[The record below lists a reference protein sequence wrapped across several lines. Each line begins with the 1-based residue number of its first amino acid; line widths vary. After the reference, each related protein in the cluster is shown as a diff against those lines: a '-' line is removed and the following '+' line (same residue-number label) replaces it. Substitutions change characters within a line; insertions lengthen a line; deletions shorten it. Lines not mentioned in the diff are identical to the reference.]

1 MKNIFYF
8 VFAML
13 STCVGFS
20 QTGIGAFS
28 AHDGGFENHSANLAG
43 GNATAANLS
52 TTLWT
57 TNTATNI
64 VKVLNNTG
72 GRSGPKFVTLGSANG
87 TAKNFYTPQIAGA
100 FAPNTTYQIQF
111 WYKSASTVALDASTV
126 DIYVDNT
133 SATQAPP
140 IGTKQS
146 IAAGLAPNTAAWTK
160 VAVAITTD
168 ATAAGNFGVAGFTI
182 DAATAG
188 FSADIDDFVVYQGA
202 TADTSAP
209 NDPGAITATGT
220 LNGGADISWIAAA
233 GGLDGGAYMVVRY
246 TGVAPTASDDPNQN
260 GIYKFNNPVGA
271 GVVRYIGI
279 NTSFSDTSL
288 SPGVD
293 YYYKVYAVDKA
304 FNYSNESTTTTA
316 VQSLATTYYY
326 KGTGSLADVVNWG
339 LNTDG
344 TGTAPANFTD
354 PSQVFEIRN
363 TNAVTLDAA
372 WTVGTSPA
380 NGTKVRL
387 GNNSQAAIT
396 LTLNAAGAIL
406 PAGTGNFDVI
416 APVSGNQTVVYRSTS
431 AISFGIIFD
440 NNLEIIYD
448 GVTISSSTTKSFGT
462 VTLINAANITFTAT
476 PIIKHLTVDQASTLI
491 APTATNA
498 YITIPAGGSVVVN
511 GTIKIPKLTGFV
523 SSNATPND
531 AGGDLQFVAAE
542 NLTLGANSTVEYT
555 RVATGAQTVTART
568 DYKNLILSGTTPKTI
583 NGPTAVSGTFTVNQ
597 TAPATA
603 VTLNG
608 DVAVSGTLLFVSG
621 KITTTINNLVI
632 TSTGSISG
640 AGSNTGWVLGNLV
653 KQTNAGASPSF
664 VYEIGD
670 SNSYTPLTL
679 TFSGNTTAAGALG
692 VRTNIGDH
700 VAIATSGIDGSKSVN
715 KTWTLTN
722 VNLTGFGSYNALF
735 TYSSADLDSG
745 SNPANF
751 IIRQYNGTAWSAVT
765 TTGTPTDLQTSA
777 IGLNAF
783 GDFAIGEFDPLAV
796 HSVAKDLFKVFP
808 NPVSNGVMQIENSD
822 NLPLTVELFDLLGN
836 KVLSATNIMDKLL
849 IPTIENG
856 LYMARIVSE
865 QGVFVQK
872 ILVKN
877 D

>member
-8 VFAML
+8 VFALMSAFL
-13 STCVGFS
+13 GIS

-28 AHDGGFENHSANLAG
+28 AHDGGFENHTANLAG
-43 GNATAANLS
+43 GNATNANLS

-64 VKVLNNTG
+64 VKVLNATG
-72 GRSGPKFVTLGSANG
+72 GRSGLKYVTLGSANG

-146 IAAGLAPNTAAWTK
+146 VAAGLAPNTAAWTK

-209 NDPGAITATGT
+209 NDPGAITAIGT
-220 LNGGADISWIAAA
+220 LNGGADISWAASA
-233 GGLDGGAYMVVRY
+233 GGLDGGAYVVVRY

-271 GVVRYIGI
+271 GAVRYIGT

-339 LNTDG
+339 LNMDG
-344 TGTAPANFTD
+344 TGAAPINFTD
-354 PSQVFEIRN
+354 ASQVFEIRN
-363 TNAVTLDAA
+363 TTAVTLDVA

-396 LTLNAAGAIL
+396 LTLNPAGAVL
-406 PAGTGNFDVI
+406 PAGTGNLDVI
-416 APVSGNQTVVYRSTS
+416 APVSGNQTVVYKSTS

-448 GVTISSSTTKSFGT
+448 QVTLSSSTTKSFGT

-476 PIIKHLTVDQASTLI
+476 PVIKHITVDQASTLT
-491 APTATNA
+491 APTAANA

-531 AGGDLQFVAAE
+531 AGGDLQFVGAE
-542 NLTLGANSTVEYT
+542 NLTLGTNSIVEYT
-555 RVATGAQTVTART
+555 RVASGAQTVTART

-608 DVAVSGTLLFVSG
+608 DVTVSGTLLFISG

-640 AGSNTGWVLGNLV
+640 AGTNTGWVLGNLI

-700 VAIATSGIDGSKSVN
+700 VGIATSGIDGSKSVN

-722 VNLTGFGSYNALF
+722 VNLAGFGSYNALF
-735 TYSSADLDSG
+735 MYSSADVDSG
-745 SNPANF
+745 SNFANY
-751 IIRQYNGTAWSAVT
+751 IVRQFDGTAWSAVT
-765 TTGTPTDLQTSA
+765 TTGVITDLQASA
-777 IGLNAF
+777 TGLSAF

-796 HSVAKDLFKVFP
+796 HSATKELFRVYP
-808 NPVSNGVMQIENSD
+808 NPVSNGAMQIDNSD
-822 NLPLTVELFDLLGN
+822 NLALTVELFDVLGN
-836 KVLSATNIMDKLL
+836 KVLSAANITDKLF
-849 IPTIENG
+849 IPTIG
-856 LYMARIVSE
+856 TGMYIARIVSE
-865 QGVFVQK
+865 QGVFIQK
-872 ILVKN
+872 IMVKN